1 MNTTTPQTAQSQTQP
16 AEAAE
21 QSVPQ
26 KVRELVSGKA
36 KTVYATEDENALILH
51 FRDDT
56 SAFDGEKVA
65 QITDKGR
72 VNNLFNAFIME
83 HLEQQG
89 VPTHFLRRL
98 SGDESLVRRLDMV
111 PVEFVVRNIAAGSL
125 CKRLGIEQGRELE
138 PPLFELFYKDDAL
151 HDPLISAEHAI
162 AFGWSNEKELQRGRE
177 LSLEVNRILRKLF
190 ADAGILLVDYKLEF
204 GRFDGE
210 LLLGDEF
217 TPDGCRLWDRETR
230 EVLDKDR
237 FRKDMGEVVESYT
250 LVARRLN
257 VPLE

>member
-1 MNTTTPQTAQSQTQP
+1 MNKSASQATPSGAPRP
-16 AEAAE
+16 AAP
-21 QSVPQ
+21 SGGTPQ

-36 KTVYATEDENALILH
+36 KTVYTTEQEDTLILH

-56 SAFDGEKVA
+56 SAFDGAKVA
-65 QITDKGR
+65 KIADKGR
-72 VNNLFNAFIME
+72 VNNRFNAFIMQ
-83 HLEQQG
+83 HLEKEG
-89 VPTHFLRRL
+89 VPTHFLERL
-98 SGDESLVRRLDMV
+98 SENDSLVRRLDMM

-125 CKRLGIEQGRELE
+125 CKRLGIEQGRTLE

-151 HDPLISAEHAI
+151 HDPMISEDHAI
-162 AFGWSNEKELQRGRE
+162 AFGWAGQDELRRGRE
-177 LSLEVNRILRKLF
+177 LSLEVNRILRQLF

-204 GRFDGE
+204 GRFGDE

-217 TPDGCRLWDRETR
+217 TPDGCRLWDSETR